1 MRTTVEY
8 TQEAYNNAFALE
20 NAWKEL
26 ATTVHVL
33 FTEMPEAI
41 KSNTVQL
48 ILKEHS
54 EKVMRYWGQMD
65 IDTKS
70 GDIKVL
76 EEEK

>member
-8 TQEAYNNAFALE
+8 TQEAYDNAFALE

-26 ATTVHVL
+26 ATTVHIL

-41 KSNTVQL
+41 KHNTVQL
-48 ILKEHS
+48 ILKGYA
-54 EKVMRYWGQMD
+54 EKVMRYWDQVD

-76 EEEK
+76 EEA